1 MPEPSIPQEPAD
13 QRVRVQGEPVE
24 SFPEMAPEA
33 MRGRSRAI
41 TVVGED
47 VLHRRNRDVAP
58 EQFGTPELAAL
69 VDDMFATMYVAE
81 GVGLAANQVG
91 VDLRL
96 FVYDCHDDDG
106 VRHVG
111 HVCNPVLAERDPE
124 DSPLVVDN
132 EGCLS
137 VPGPHAEVPRA
148 EYAAVRGFDRDGNPV
163 EVEGTGYFARCLQ
176 HETDHT
182 LGRLYID
189 RLGKRPRRKV
199 LKQMEEMREEVFARR
214 EANAAKLAE
223 QQAAAGASA
232 AES

>member
-1 MPEPSIPQEPAD
+1 M
-13 QRVRVQGEPVE
+13 
-24 SFPEMAPEA
+24 
-33 MRGRSRAI
+33 
-41 TVVGED
+41 
-47 VLHRRNRDVAP
+47 
-58 EQFGTPELAAL
+58 
-69 VDDMFATMYVAE
+69 
-81 GVGLAANQVG
+81 
-91 VDLRL
+91 
-96 FVYDCHDDDG
+96 
-106 VRHVG
+106 
-111 HVCNPVLAERDPE
+111 
-124 DSPLVVDN
+124 
-132 EGCLS
+132 
-137 VPGPHAEVPRA
+137 
-148 EYAAVRGFDRDGNPV
+148 